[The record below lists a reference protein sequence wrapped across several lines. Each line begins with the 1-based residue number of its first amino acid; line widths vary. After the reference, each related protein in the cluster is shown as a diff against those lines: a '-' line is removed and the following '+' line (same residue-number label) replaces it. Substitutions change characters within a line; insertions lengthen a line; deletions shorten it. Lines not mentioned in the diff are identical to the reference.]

1 MLRRRHHIDHRT
13 GKKLEVMPN
22 YLNKSTNKAP
32 KSATA
37 KNKTVPASTKH
48 EMNNKAAN
56 KQIESE
62 STHKLAD
69 ISTNNEYKMQS
80 TESLKTTSEYDL
92 SSTITLVDN
101 GITRTLPLK
110 TSDDLERAASL
121 LMQQTL
127 DVDDIE
133 YQNVIKSE
141 PPFEPSLLN
150 YENSHQFVADDTNKT
165 LPTAAINYNDD
176 FALHSLQ
183 MNLFQSNYQCSM
195 NSHDLDFIY
204 SESTQCDFRMLP
216 LPPINT
222 VKRKLTAVVETQT
235 PTAATTTTGKM
246 PFTSMANV

>member
-1 MLRRRHHIDHRT
+1 
-13 GKKLEVMPN
+13 MPN
-22 YLNKSTNKAP
+22 YLNKSTNKNAH
-32 KSATA
+32 KVSA
-37 KNKTVPASTKH
+37 NTKP
-48 EMNNKAAN
+48 EMLDDKATN
-56 KQIESE
+56 RPTEPE
-62 STHKLAD
+62 PTHKLSD

-80 TESLKTTSEYDL
+80 NDSSSMHKTTSEYDL

-133 YQNVIKSE
+133 YENVIKSE
-141 PPFEPSLLN
+141 PPFEPPLLN
-150 YENSHQFVADDTNKT
+150 YENSHQIEGDDDNRPP
-165 LPTAAINYNDD
+165 PTDALHYTDD

-183 MNLFQSNYQCSM
+183 MDLFQSDYQCSM
-195 NSHDLDFIY
+195 NSHDLDFMY
-204 SESTQCDFRMLP
+204 SQSTQCDFRMLP

-222 VKRKLTAVVETQT
+222 VKRKMTTAVESQT
-235 PTAATTTTGKM
+235 PTTTTTAKI